1 MVEIPLVGGAGNTH
15 QTFSAILG
23 GVELFFKLDFLAY
36 LENPTWNLTLSKGTD
51 VLVEGLLLKC
61 GCDMLAPYQFGK
73 GALVLVGSDPTMSN
87 LGVENTLYWLS
98 EDEKIQLKN

>member
-23 GVELFFKLDFLAY
+23 GVELSFKLDYLAY
-36 LENPTWNLTLSKGTD
+36 LESPAWNMTLGKGNE

-61 GCDMLAPYQFGK
+61 GCDMLAPYRFGL
-73 GALVLVGSDPTMSN
+73 GALVLAGNDPTMNN

-98 EDEKIQLKN
+98 EDEKVQLKD

>member
-23 GVELFFKLDFLAY
+23 GVELSFKLDYLAY
-36 LENPTWNLTLSKGTD
+36 VESPAWNMTLGKGNE

-61 GCDMLAPYQFGK
+61 GCDMLAPYQFGL
-73 GALVLVGSDPTMSN
+73 GALVLAGNDPTMNN

-98 EDEKIQLKN
+98 EDEKVQLKD

>member
-23 GVELFFKLDFLAY
+23 GVELLFKLDFLAY
-36 LENPTWNLTLSKGTD
+36 IDDPSWNLSLSRGDET
-51 VLVEGLLLKC
+51 LVEGLLLKC
-61 GCDMLAPYQFGK
+61 GCDMLEPYQFGL
-73 GALVLVGSDPTMSN
+73 GALVLVGNEPTKDN

>member
-23 GVELFFKLDFLAY
+23 GVELSFKLDYLAY
-36 LENPTWNLTLSKGTD
+36 FESPAWNMTLGKGNE

-61 GCDMLAPYQFGK
+61 GCDMLAPYQFGL
-73 GALVLVGSDPTMSN
+73 GALVLAGNDPTMNN

-98 EDEKIQLKN
+98 EDEKVQLKD

>member
-1 MVEIPLVGGAGNTH
+1 MVGIPLVGGAGNTH

-23 GVELFFKLDFLAY
+23 GVELSFKLDYLAY
-36 LENPTWNLTLSKGTD
+36 LESPAWNMTLGKGNE

-61 GCDMLAPYQFGK
+61 GCDMLAPYQFGL
-73 GALVLVGSDPTMSN
+73 GALVLAGNDPTMNN

-98 EDEKIQLKN
+98 EDEKVQLKD

>member
-23 GVELFFKLDFLAY
+23 GVELSFKLDYLAY
-36 LENPTWNLTLSKGTD
+36 LESPAWNMTLGKGNE

-61 GCDMLAPYQFGK
+61 GCDMLAPYQLGL
-73 GALVLVGSDPTMSN
+73 GALVLAGNDPTMNN

-98 EDEKIQLKN
+98 EDEKVQLKD

>member
-23 GVELFFKLDFLAY
+23 GVELSFKLDYLAY
-36 LENPTWNLTLSKGTD
+36 LESPAWNMTFGKGNE

-61 GCDMLAPYQFGK
+61 GCDMLAPYQFGL
-73 GALVLVGSDPTMSN
+73 GALVLAGNDPTMNN

-98 EDEKIQLKN
+98 EDEKVQLKD

>member
-15 QTFSAILG
+15 QTFSAILV
-23 GVELFFKLDFLAY
+23 GVELSFKLDYLAY
-36 LENPTWNLTLSKGTD
+36 LESPAWNMTLGKGNE

-61 GCDMLAPYQFGK
+61 GCDMLAPYQFGL
-73 GALVLVGSDPTMSN
+73 GALVLAGNDPTMNN

-98 EDEKIQLKN
+98 EDEKVQLKD

>member
-23 GVELFFKLDFLAY
+23 GVELSFKLDYLAY
-36 LENPTWNLTLSKGTD
+36 LESPAWNMTLDKGNE

-61 GCDMLAPYQFGK
+61 GCDMLAPYQFGL
-73 GALVLVGSDPTMSN
+73 GALVLAGNDPTMNN

-98 EDEKIQLKN
+98 EDEKVQLKD

>member
-23 GVELFFKLDFLAY
+23 GVELSFKLDYLAY
-36 LENPTWNLTLSKGTD
+36 LESPAWNMTLGKGNE

-61 GCDMLAPYQFGK
+61 GCDMLAPYQFGL
-73 GALVLVGSDPTMSN
+73 GALVLAGNDPTMNN

-98 EDEKIQLKN
+98 EDEKVQLKD

>member
-15 QTFSAILG
+15 QTFSSILG
-23 GVELFFKLDFLAY
+23 GVELSFKLDYLAY
-36 LENPTWNLTLSKGTD
+36 LESPAWNMTLGKGNE

-61 GCDMLAPYQFGK
+61 GCDMLAPYQFGL
-73 GALVLVGSDPTMSN
+73 GALVLAGNDPTMNN

-98 EDEKIQLKN
+98 EDEKVQLKD